1 MANYAGI
8 AIGIN
13 HYQFLQPLNY
23 GQADAQR
30 LQGFFVEQAHLQP
43 SEFLL
48 LTDTSPPID
57 DVLTYPNRENIL
69 RCLDRIR
76 QSPASR
82 ESWRWFLFSGCGVS
96 WDKVDYLM
104 PIDGNPDDIPGTG
117 IPIECLFSSLKTM
130 GSNKILVLLDINRS
144 PGMPSGEPVGAET
157 VELAYQMGISLIL
170 SSQLNQ
176 FSHEA
181 SALGNGLFTSALLEA
196 LRYYHTDIT
205 LENLEEYLRERLP
218 ELSQHHWRPVQ
229 IPLTVIPLQEYRQ
242 QQIWPEGASSP
253 PENQWADPNTDS
265 EATKVVLSEDGNNL
279 EVRPKAGFPG
289 LGGAHL
295 ESEFTKKPL
304 SVVKQNPNSSLPTNT
319 DSSNQRLSDSV
330 ALVSYSDSQP
340 QTDTEE
346 LSSWREWL
354 FWGSGIALL
363 LGLVSLTVVRNQE
376 GLISQQVI
384 KETDTSTLTTK
395 LPETTKVRN
404 SPVTLPTASKSQ
416 ATPAPLPNSK
426 SKPLET
432 KPQKSLEPSL
442 IKANQAAL
450 DQARQLVEPKQA
462 SVYSDAIAIARQV
475 KPGDPLYE
483 QTQKYIT
490 RWSQSIL
497 ALATK
502 RAKKSDF
509 EGAIAAAQLVPEDNP
524 SVYALANDAIK
535 QWQILA
541 QQKSQNQQTIQTA
554 IKQVQRNQASS
565 YNRAIATLRKIP
577 PGQPKYATAQ
587 ALIAQASDKIYGIA
601 KSRASRGKFL
611 SAINTAKLV
620 PKDTP
625 YYEAAQEAIARWEQ
639 GRP

>member
-13 HYQFLQPLNY
+13 RYQFLQPLNY

-30 LQGFFVEQAHLQP
+30 LQGFFVDQAHLQP
-43 SEFLL
+43 TEFLL

-57 DVLTYPNRENIL
+57 DFLTYPNRENIL

-76 QSPASR
+76 QSPGSP

-117 IPIECLFSSLKTM
+117 IPIECLFSSIKTM
-130 GSNKILVLLDINRS
+130 GGNKILVLLDINRS

-157 VELAYQMGISLIL
+157 VELAYKMDISLIL

-181 SALGNGLFTSALLEA
+181 AALGNGLFTSALLEA
-196 LRYYHTDIT
+196 LGYYHTEIT
-205 LENLEEYLRERLP
+205 LENLDEYLRERLP

-253 PENQWADPNTDS
+253 PENQWADPSTDS
-265 EATKVVLSEDGNNL
+265 EATKVVLSKDEKN
-279 EVRPKAGFPG
+279 
-289 LGGAHL
+289 L
-295 ESEFTKKPL
+295 ESEFAKKPL
-304 SVVKQNPNSSLPTNT
+304 SVVKLNQNRSLPTNT
-319 DSSNQRLSDSV
+319 DSSNQESSNSV

-376 GLISQQVI
+376 GLISQQMI
-384 KETDTSTLTTK
+384 KNTQTTTLTTK

-404 SPVTLPTASKSQ
+404 SPVTLPTASTSQ

-426 SKPLET
+426 SKSLET
-432 KPQKSLEPSL
+432 KAQKSREPSG

-450 DQARQLVEPKQA
+450 DEARQLVEPKQA

-483 QTQKYIT
+483 QTQQYIT
-490 RWSQSIL
+490 RWSHSIL
-497 ALATK
+497 ALAKK

-509 EGAIAAAQLVPEDNP
+509 EGAIAAAQLVPQDHP
-524 SVYALANDAIK
+524 SVYPLANNAIK
-535 QWQILA
+535 QWQILS
-541 QQKSQNQQTIQTA
+541 QQKSQNQQIIQTA

-587 ALIAQASDKIYGIA
+587 ALIAQASDKIYLIA

-625 YYEAAQEAIARWEQ
+625 YYEAAQEAIARWQQ